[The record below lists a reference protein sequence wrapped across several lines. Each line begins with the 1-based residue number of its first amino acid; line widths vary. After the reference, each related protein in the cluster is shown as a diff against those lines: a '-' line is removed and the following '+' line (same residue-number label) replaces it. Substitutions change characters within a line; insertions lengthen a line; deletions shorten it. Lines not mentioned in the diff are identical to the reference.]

1 MKAGLRFTSGGRHV
15 LLRASVPLD
24 DLAEKQDT
32 SVEGA
37 TTVETDSLLTGQR
50 GVVRFLAGS
59 SKD

>member
-1 MKAGLRFTSGGRHV
+1 M

-24 DLAEKQDT
+24 DPAEKQDT

>member
-24 DLAEKQDT
+24 DPAEKQDT

-50 GVVRFLAGS
+50 VCVRFLAGS